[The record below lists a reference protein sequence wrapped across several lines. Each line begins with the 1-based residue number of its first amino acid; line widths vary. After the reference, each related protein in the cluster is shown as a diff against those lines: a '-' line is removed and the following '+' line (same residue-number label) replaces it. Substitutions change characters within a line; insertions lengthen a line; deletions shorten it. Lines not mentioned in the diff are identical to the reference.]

1 MTVQRFV
8 FAFAGAMVLASLA
21 LAAAASPRF
30 LWVTAFVGANLFQS
44 AFTRFCPLASVLRKL
59 GVPDEPGAL
68 AVR

>member
-8 FAFAGAMVLASLA
+8 FAFAGAVVLASLA
-21 LAAAASPRF
+21 LAAAVSLKF

-44 AFTRFCPLASVLRKL
+44 AFTRFCPLASILRKL